1 MQTREG
7 EMIKSCLDGMNYT
20 IKRIFNGMVVLESK
34 SGNKQILT
42 EVDTLNIRSFYE
54 KIERNEIQKIDFRVG
69 VDRTP
74 D

>member
-1 MQTREG
+1 MQTMEG

-20 IKRIFNGMVVLESK
+20 VKTIFNGMVVLESK

-54 KIERNEIQKIDFRVG
+54 KIERNEIRKLNLRVG

-74 D
+74 G

>member
-34 SGNKQILT
+34 SGSKQILT
-42 EVDTLNIRSFYE
+42 EIDTLNIRSFYE

-69 VDRTP
+69 VDRILG
-74 D
+74 

>member
-7 EMIKSCLDGMNYT
+7 EMIKSCLDGMDYT
-20 IKRIFNGMVVLESK
+20 IKGIFNGMVVLESK

-69 VDRTP
+69 VDRIP
-74 D
+74 G